1 MLNEEISDCVTMDY
15 QMPVMDRY
23 ETTRKIK
30 KLVNTIPIVA
40 LIAYTVLN
48 KKKKCIDILI
58 YDHASKPFKVPELS
72 FLLDQS
78 IS

>member
-1 MLNEEISDCVTMDY
+1 MLNEEIFDCVIMDY

-23 ETTRKIK
+23 ESTRKIQ

-40 LIAYTVLN
+40 FNADIISRERI
-48 KKKKCIDILI
+48 KCIDAVI
-58 YDHASKPFKVPELS
+58 YDHTAKPFKVTELS
-72 FLLDQS
+72 FLLDLS